1 MEKKFNFY
9 EDLDNITLDA
19 KDIMNGSW
27 GFCAKRMSLM
37 LVLALVVLGTVVTL
51 SVMFPSWYVITI
63 CVAVGLVLESAIFYG
78 CEIFFL
84 NLSSKLQTST
94 ADLFAGFKKI
104 FKVIGITFSSLFSF
118 VVGLCLFVVFGFRF
132 ELSHSMSFF
141 VSYQNAKL
149 KPVECLKQSRR
160 LMNGNRTRLLKLRLK
175 NFGWILL
182 CLTVIGSVWALPYLL
197 VNKSVF
203 YNDLKTDF

>member
-1 MEKKFNFY
+1 MEKKFDFY
-9 EDLDNITLDA
+9 EDLDKITLDA

-27 GFCAKRMSLM
+27 GFCAKKMALM
-37 LVLALVVLGTVVTL
+37 LVLALVVLGGVVTL
-51 SVMFPSWYVITI
+51 CVLFPSWYVITI
-63 CVAVGLVLESAIFYG
+63 CVVVGLILESAIYYG
-78 CEIFFL
+78 CEIFCL

-94 ADLFAGFKKI
+94 ADLFAGFRKI
-104 FKVIGITFSSLFSF
+104 FKVIGVTLCSLFSF
-118 VVGLCLFVVFGFRF
+118 VFGLCLFVFFGFKF

-141 VSYQNAKL
+141 VSYQNPKQ
-149 KPVECLKQSRR
+149 KPVDCLKQSRR

-182 CLTVIGSVWALPYLL
+182 CLTVIGLVWALPYLL
-197 VNKSVF
+197 VNKSIF

>member
-1 MEKKFNFY
+1 MGKFNFY
-9 EDLDNITLDA
+9 EDLDNIQQDS

-27 GFCAKRMSLM
+27 GFCAKKMALM
-37 LVLALVVLGTVVTL
+37 LALALVVVGGAVTL
-51 SVMFPSWYVITI
+51 SILFSSWYVITI
-63 CVAVGLVLESAIFYG
+63 CSVVGLILLCTIYYG
-78 CEIFFL
+78 CEIFCL

-104 FKVIGITFSSLFSF
+104 HKVIGITICSLISF
-118 VVGLCLFVVFGFRF
+118 VFGLCLFVFFGFKF

-141 VSYQNAKL
+141 VSYQQPKL
-149 KPVECLKQSRR
+149 KSVACLKQSKR
-160 LMNGNRTRLLKLRLK
+160 LMKGNRKRLLKLRLK
-175 NFGWILL
+175 NFGWGLL